1 MQAHQK
7 PRPQRPI
14 LDPLAGYLS
23 MGVLVAIVV
32 FDALP
37 LLMLLVSAVI
47 AGVTTGEFPAGGGMG
62 DSGTFPGIDPQ
73 LWMAWIPVGLYALW
87 SLVSFPLP
95 LVRHRSKR
103 GSMLMTGFLLFAATV
118 ARVAG
123 FVGSDRFPDGGTR
136 WIYVAILCVAGL
148 ILLRMVLGWLR
159 MVPQSWRNGS
169 G

>member
-1 MQAHQK
+1 
-7 PRPQRPI
+7 
-14 LDPLAGYLS
+14 
-23 MGVLVAIVV
+23 
-32 FDALP
+32 
-37 LLMLLVSAVI
+37 
-47 AGVTTGEFPAGGGMG
+47 
-62 DSGTFPGIDPQ
+62 
-73 LWMAWIPVGLYALW
+73 MAWIPVGLYALW

-95 LVRHRSKR
+95 LARHRSKR

-123 FVGSDRFPDGGTR
+123 LVGSDRFPDGGTR
-136 WIYVAILCVAGL
+136 WIFVAILCVAGL

>member
-62 DSGTFPGIDPQ
+62 DSGTFPGIDLQ
-73 LWMAWIPVGLYALW
+73 L
-87 SLVSFPLP
+87 
-95 LVRHRSKR
+95 
-103 GSMLMTGFLLFAATV
+103 
-118 ARVAG
+118 
-123 FVGSDRFPDGGTR
+123 
-136 WIYVAILCVAGL
+136 
-148 ILLRMVLGWLR
+148 
-159 MVPQSWRNGS
+159 
-169 G
+169 